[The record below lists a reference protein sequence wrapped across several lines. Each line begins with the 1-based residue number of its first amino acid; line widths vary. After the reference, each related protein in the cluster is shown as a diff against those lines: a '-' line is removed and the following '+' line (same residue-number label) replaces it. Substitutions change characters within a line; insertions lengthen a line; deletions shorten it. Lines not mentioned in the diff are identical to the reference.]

1 MPSRKYRRSACTFIS
16 RKHCKY
22 PCKFIKAPKVAHK
35 GYCRT
40 RLARFHN
47 PKKNKTMKN
56 TKTMKKVKSENPPK
70 TVTVTE
76 GPKPSTS
83 MFPGI
88 FGM

>member
-40 RLARFHN
+40 RLAHFHN
-47 PKKNKTMKN
+47 PKKNKTMKR
-56 TKTMKKVKSENPPK
+56 TKTENPK
-70 TVTVTE
+70 
-76 GPKPSTS
+76 KPSVVIEEPKASTPMLS
-83 MFPGI
+83 GI